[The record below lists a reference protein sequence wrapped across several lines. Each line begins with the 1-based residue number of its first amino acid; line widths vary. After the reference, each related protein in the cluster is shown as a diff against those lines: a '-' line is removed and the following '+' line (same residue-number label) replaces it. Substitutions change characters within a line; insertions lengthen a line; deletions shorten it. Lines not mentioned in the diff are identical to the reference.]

1 LALVTT
7 PDEVEDIRNE
17 WIDRYGPVPKAA
29 ETLLA
34 VGLLRSQCH
43 RLGLSELNIAT
54 HQARL
59 GPIDLKVSETAR
71 LRRLSREAI
80 HKEAV
85 RQLVIPIPRG
95 QEPASFLVNFLSELF
110 PAQSAG

>member
-1 LALVTT
+1 MALVTT
-7 PDEVEDIRNE
+7 PEEVEDIRNE
-17 WIDRYGPVPKAA
+17 WIDRYGPVPKPA

-34 VGLLRSQCH
+34 VGLLRAQCH
-43 RLGLSELNIAT
+43 RLGLHELNIAS

-85 RQLVIPIPRG
+85 RQLVVPIPRG